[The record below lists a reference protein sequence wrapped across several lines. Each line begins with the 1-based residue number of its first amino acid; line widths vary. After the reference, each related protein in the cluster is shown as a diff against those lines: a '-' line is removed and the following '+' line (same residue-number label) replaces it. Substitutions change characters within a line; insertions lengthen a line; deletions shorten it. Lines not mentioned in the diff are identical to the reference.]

1 MPSAQVI
8 DFGEDPY
15 ADAMGG
21 FAKNFLGTLNEKA
34 AQRRNESIFQK
45 IREKYG
51 PDAEPEQIFRDV
63 LEAQGLDPE
72 YKRNKLNEVKEYA
85 TLSAKKNI
93 SPYQQAMLEHRQEEL
108 NLKRKKLDSEG
119 NEKPITPY
127 QQKVLANQEV
137 RLDLEK
143 KKLERAAKEQSQK
156 LPQYIEKY
164 TSGLLKD
171 AEVNLPAHD
180 RADLNNF
187 MEQLILEDGIGV
199 SEAFNRAYQYIQ
211 ARRDKIEEAKIT
223 ERPTRW
229 VGNPDPRELEES
241 MDQAYEQLLALHD
254 EDGVENQK
262 ELRKIAERAGWK
274 PEEITQI
281 LNRIFQK
288 SGKHLRG
295 PKTKTVPSAEKAAQI
310 PFEQQGKT
318 SEAVGVDEILFG
330 VDEILFGE

>member
-1 MPSAQVI
+1 MPSAQVV

-15 ADAMGG
+15 ADAMGN
-21 FAKNFLGTLNEKA
+21 FAKNFLGTLNEKT

-51 PDAEPEQIFRDV
+51 PDAEPETIFRDV
-63 LEAQGLDPE
+63 LEAQGLDRE

-85 TLSAKKNI
+85 ALSAKKNI
-93 SPYQQAMLEHRQEEL
+93 SPYQQAMLDHREEEL

-119 NEKPITPY
+119 TEKPITPY
-127 QQKVLANQEV
+127 QQKALANQEA
-137 RLDLEK
+137 RLSIEQQKLNRSSKEEK
-143 KKLERAAKEQSQK
+143 HK
-156 LPQYIEKY
+156 LPQYIDKY
-164 TSGLLKD
+164 TSGILKD
-171 AEVNLPAHD
+171 SEVSLPAHD

-187 MEQLILEDGIGV
+187 IEQLVSEDGLGI

-211 ARRDKIEEAKIT
+211 ARRDKIEEAKIA

-229 VGNPDPRELEES
+229 VGSPSPSEIEES
-241 MDQAYEQLLALHD
+241 MAQAYEQLLALHD

-274 PEEITQI
+274 PEEITQM

-288 SGKHLRG
+288 SGKSLRG
-295 PKTKTVPSAEKAAQI
+295 PKNKSIPSAEKSAEI
-310 PFEQQGKT
+310 PFEKQGQA
-318 SEAVGVDEILFG
+318 SEAAGVDEILFG
-330 VDEILFGE
+330 LDEILFGE